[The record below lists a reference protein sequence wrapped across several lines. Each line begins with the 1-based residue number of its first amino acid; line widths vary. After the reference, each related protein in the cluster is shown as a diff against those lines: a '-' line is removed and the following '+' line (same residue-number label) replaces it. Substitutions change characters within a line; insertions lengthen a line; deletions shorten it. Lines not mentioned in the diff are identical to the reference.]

1 MTVLP
6 SEIDVR
12 RDYTVSGAAAAR
24 SLEDVERAVAAR
36 LEEAQAHSKSQA
48 ATHSMARPL
57 FKACHGLLENLVIAR
72 TVYPG

>member
-12 RDYTVSGAAAAR
+12 RDYTVSGVTAAQNR
-24 SLEDVERAVAAR
+24 EDMERAVAAR
-36 LEEAQAHSKSQA
+36 LEEAQVHSKGQA
-48 ATHSMARPL
+48 PPPWLGHSSRP
-57 FKACHGLLENLVIAR
+57 CHGLLENLVIAR